1 MVTWPAAFTLLIL
14 ALLPSLVLLI
24 KYDAETADRQ
34 ESIRNVVVQTW
45 AEKLG
50 LELWNFGEHVTRR
63 KEVQESYKA
72 ATVEPREGGKLLDEI
87 AQDIEN
93 MMLLKISAVKRI
105 MDAAQEMAMSAP
117 DEVVNDFPYFNAKQL
132 VNPGS
137 VGETEN
143 GNGNGFVYGNGFY
156 GEPPS
161 LSERPQEMLLTP
173 NKHFSNIPVNT
184 SLSAVHVPT
193 NVYDGAPEVMRAI
206 KWSQDLD
213 RIFIHNYRGD
223 PFLSWQYFGS
233 SSGFMRQFPAMQ
245 WKQDP
250 VDLYDC
256 RTRSW
261 YIEAAASPKDVLILV
276 DNSGSMTGMRREIA
290 RHVVNNILDTLGN
303 NDFVN
308 ILTFADDVMEVVPCF
323 KETLVQANLANIREL
338 KMGMEDMETNS
349 IANFSL
355 ALTRAFDILQ
365 MYRGARLGAC
375 CNQAIMLITDG
386 VPYNF
391 KEIFE
396 EYNWR
401 SMQPEGFM
409 PVRVFTYLI
418 GREVADVR
426 EVKWMACANRGY
438 YVHLS
443 TLAEVREQ
451 VLHYVPVMARPLV
464 LGRVEHPIIWTPVYA
479 DVTDPKMTDWLW
491 EVRESSEQ
499 KKIFQNYRKDK
510 QGFLMKV
517 DRDPRHFRKKNRND
531 PNSKYNDYQLM
542 TSVSMPVYD
551 LRENANITERVLI
564 NEAYWVTETR
574 ETRVANLLGV
584 AGTDVP
590 IQEIQRLMNAH
601 KLGVN
606 AYAFLV
612 TNNGYILVHPD
623 LRPTFGDILKPS
635 YNAVDFAEVE
645 LVDDARRPR
654 ELDPVLTQLRDDLV
668 NQNNGSKYIDVKY
681 HYDDMRRIGLVRRHY
696 YYRPLLNFSLAI
708 AVPEPYGK
716 HRVRAELEIHRVHIE
731 GKHNVMDYFK
741 GKNWKVH
748 PDWDY
753 CKYLYEAEHSFETPE
768 AELMHFLNKTGRSG
782 WKWLTKRNFPSPE
795 HAGNTSGTP
804 FNKDHY
810 FCDRSLFQS
819 LVMDA
824 KVTEWFNNNLAAP
837 SDKGALALLLLL
849 LPRKEYQARYG
860 FCIAFMATHSG
871 LTRWID
877 FHANEANVHDDQ
889 HFSEIHN
896 RAIDELW
903 YQRAVEQFEESNSS
917 FVYSV
922 PHQESGYKNG
932 TLVTASHAVFHYDS
946 HKGTRAPAAVVGF
959 QVQHSAL
966 HTLFTNITSTASP
979 QLCGGK
985 KCKTCESNE
994 VDCFVLD
1001 NHGFVVV
1008 SEELA
1013 HTGRFFGEIRGAI
1026 MEMLVRENMYRRIT
1040 VYDYQAV
1047 CFRPDGQI
1055 SAGPRRAV
1063 TPWMHLKMLA
1073 HWLFTALIWL
1083 GTHTM
1088 AQAGALMQV
1097 SRDQEADYTDAD
1109 IAYDN
1114 APDPT
1119 VPNGL
1124 EDKVTKVPMERLFQ
1138 KLLINRTRPQPCDQ
1152 QVDLFLLANTSDKGG
1167 GGGPRGIHMP
1177 MAGCERPFVAHSIPH
1192 SNLLL
1197 LVVDALCPQV
1207 EHEVTLIPQEVLYNS
1222 SLSCFK
1228 VGSSWDLNRKKPRS
1242 CFNHHPKEREI
1253 ELCGRGAF
1261 QGANL
1266 LLSICLALV
1275 TLCIGAGHS
1284 LLRLL

>member
-1 MVTWPAAFTLLIL
+1 MVPRLPTVIILVL
-14 ALLPSLVLLI
+14 ALLTPPVLPN
-24 KYDAETADRQ
+24 KYNAEAADQ
-34 ESIRNVVVQTW
+34 ESIRNLVVKTW
-45 AEKLG
+45 ADKLG
-50 LELWNFGEHVTRR
+50 GELWNFGEHVTRR
-63 KEVQESYKA
+63 QEVQESYKT
-72 ATVEPREGGKLLDEI
+72 ATVEPRKGAELLEDI
-87 AQDIEN
+87 AKDIEN
-93 MMLLKISAVKRI
+93 MMLNKISAVKRI
-105 MDAAQEMAMSAP
+105 MDAAQNMAMSAP
-117 DEVVNDFPYFNAKQL
+117 EEFTGDYTYVNAKQL

-137 VGETEN
+137 AEAFPTNGYAYSN
-143 GNGNGFVYGNGFY
+143 GNGNG
-156 GEPPS
+156 ETITPAMS
-161 LSERPQEMLLTP
+161 DKPQEMVLTA
-173 NKHFSNIPVNT
+173 NKHFFNIPVNT
-184 SLSAVHVPT
+184 SYSAVHVPT

-213 RIFIHNYRGD
+213 RIFIHNYRAD

-245 WKQDP
+245 WKQEP

-308 ILTFADDVMEVVPCF
+308 ILTFADDVAEVVPCF

-338 KMGMEDMETNS
+338 KVAMEDMETNS

-365 MYRGARLGAC
+365 LYRGARLGAC

-401 SMQPEGFM
+401 SLQPEGFM

-426 EVKWMACANRGY
+426 EVKWMACANKGY

-464 LGRVEHPIIWTPVYA
+464 LGRVDHPIIWTPVYA

-499 KKIFQNYRKDK
+499 KKIFQNWRKDK
-510 QGFLMKV
+510 LGFVLKA
-517 DRDPRHFRKKNRND
+517 DRDHRFPKKRKND
-531 PNSKYNDYQLM
+531 PNSKYQEYQLM

-551 LRENANITERVLI
+551 LRENA
-564 NEAYWVTETR
+564 TR
-574 ETRVANLLGV
+574 IANLLGV

-590 IQEIQRLMNAH
+590 MQEIQRLMNPY

-612 TNNGYILVHPD
+612 TNNGYILCHPD

-635 YNAVDFAEVE
+635 YNAIDFAEVE
-645 LVDDARRPR
+645 LVDDNRGPR
-654 ELDPVLTQLRDDLV
+654 ELDPVLTQLRDDLI

-681 HYDDMRRIGLVRRHY
+681 HYDDMRRVGMVRRHF

-708 AVPEPYGK
+708 AIPEPYGT
-716 HRVRAELEIHRVHIE
+716 HRVRAELEVRRWHSEVK
-731 GKHNVMDYFK
+731 GSLLNFFK

-753 CKYLYEAEHSFETPE
+753 CKYLYDSEHSFESPE
-768 AELMHFLNKTGRSG
+768 AELLHFANKTNNVG
-782 WKWLTKRNFPSPE
+782 WKWLTKSDFRSPE
-795 HAGNTSGTP
+795 HTGNTSNTP
-804 FNKDHY
+804 YNKDHY

-819 LVMDA
+819 VIMDA
-824 KVTEWFNNNLAAP
+824 KATQWFNSNLSAP
-837 SDKGALALLLLL
+837 VDKG
-849 LPRKEYQARYG
+849 KEYQARYG
-860 FCIAFMATHSG
+860 FCVAFVATHSG

-877 FHANEANVHDDQ
+877 FHANGHDENHDDQ

-903 YQRAVEQFEESNSS
+903 YQRAVEQYEENNAS

-932 TLVTASHAVFHYDS
+932 TLVTASHAVFHAGQ
-946 HKGTRAPAAVVGF
+946 HKGSRAPAAVVGF

-966 HTLFTNITSTASP
+966 HTLFTNITSTAPTFLGCGPKP
-979 QLCGGK
+979 QE
-985 KCKTCESNE
+985 CKTCSSAE

-1001 NHGFVVV
+1001 NHGFVIVA
-1008 SEELA
+1008 EDLA
-1013 HTGRFFGEIRGAI
+1013 QTGRFFGEVQGAI
-1026 MEMLVRENMYRRIT
+1026 MEMMVREGIYRRVTI
-1040 VYDYQAV
+1040 YDYQAV
-1047 CFRPDGQI
+1047 CFRPDGVI
-1055 SAGPRRAV
+1055 SSGPKRAI
-1063 TPWMHLKMLA
+1063 TPWMHLKMLV
-1073 HWLFTALIWL
+1073 HWLFTALLWFGSL
-1083 GTHTM
+1083 SSHTL
-1088 AQAGALMQV
+1088 AQAGHVLMQV
-1097 SRDQEADYTDAD
+1097 AQDLSPDYSEGEYADVAFD
-1109 IAYDN
+1109 
-1114 APDPT
+1114 PDPT
-1119 VPNGL
+1119 ATNGP
-1124 EDKVTKVPMERLFQ
+1124 EEKVTKVPVERIFN

-1152 QVDLFLLANTSDKGG
+1152 QVDLFLLANASNVH
-1167 GGGPRGIHMP
+1167 IP
-1177 MAGCERPFVAHSIPH
+1177 MNGCSRPFVAHSIPN

-1197 LVVDALCPQV
+1197 LVVDALCPQEEPRQV
-1207 EHEVTLIPQEVLYNS
+1207 HEVTLSPTEVVYNA
-1222 SLSCFK
+1222 SLSCYK
-1228 VGSSWDLNRKKPRS
+1228 VGPGWDLNRKKPRS

-1253 ELCGRGAF
+1253 ELCGGATSLTAWTF
-1261 QGANL
+1261 
-1266 LLSICLALV
+1266 LSIVL
-1275 TLCIGAGHS
+1275 S
-1284 LLRLL
+1284 LLVLRIGTCRHLRIIS